1 MLYLGQLPWLGGE
14 REERWWMAV
23 RSGFFCFG
31 VAADGA
37 PLANTLVEEFKT

>member
-1 MLYLGQLPWLGGE
+1 
-14 REERWWMAV
+14 MAV